1 MEKENKSIRQS
12 MRDGYIRGL
21 TGKEEDTSMARVLT
35 SSEPLPNE
43 IQKFRKYSYLICLVC
58 LFLGCFI
65 QILLLVPMLG
75 FPMVFCIVEAI
86 ADHKKQRLRQAKFK
100 INPEVNNEILFSAT
114 QPVFVSKY
122 NLLVEKNQDG
132 TMKINHN
139 GYMYDIHINKDGTF
153 IVWWRAS
160 MKKAFFTFLHYKQ
173 YRKLLADIGFIAYE
187 IQHAVGIE

>member
-1 MEKENKSIRQS
+1 MGEKFERA
-12 MRDGYIRGL
+12 L
-21 TGKEEDTSMARVLT
+21 TGKEEDTSMARILT

-43 IQKFRKYSYLICLVC
+43 IQKFRKYGYIISGVTFLV
-58 LFLGCFI
+58 GVI
-65 QILLLVPMLG
+65 TSSMLVAGFLG
-75 FPMVFCIVEAI
+75 FPMVFCIVESI
-86 ADHKKQRLRQAKFK
+86 ADHKNQRLRRAKFK

-160 MKKAFFTFLHYKQ
+160 IKKAFLSLFHYKE
-173 YRKLLADIGFIAYE
+173 YRTLLADIGFIAYE

>member
-1 MEKENKSIRQS
+1 MGEKFERA
-12 MRDGYIRGL
+12 L

-58 LFLGCFI
+58 LLLGCFI
-65 QILLLVPMLG
+65 QVLLLVPMLG

-122 NLLVEKNQDG
+122 NLLVEKNQNG

-139 GYMYDIHINKDGTF
+139 GYMYDIHINEDGTF

-160 MKKAFFTFLHYKQ
+160 IKKAFLSLFHYKE
-173 YRKLLADIGFIAYE
+173 YRTLLADIGFIAYE
-187 IQHAVGIE
+187 IQQAVGIE